1 MNQSLMQRV
10 GRLVSGAAHQIVNAA
25 EDISPSNVME
35 QAIRE
40 LEHTIEEMESAR
52 GQATARRHLASRRLS
67 EETERHAE
75 IESQCQISLDK
86 GRRDLAMVAMSQ
98 MLDIESQIPVLQRE
112 IDAAQG
118 EELEI
123 DNDVEALT
131 GRRNEMREEF
141 RRIEETQRMSAT
153 SRREREGAGTGTAT
167 DLSARARTASEVF
180 DRSAERSTG
189 LPTAGDTPSGE
200 DARKR
205 AELKALKRTHRID
218 ERLREMQGGT

>member
-25 EDISPSNVME
+25 EDLSPSNVME

-40 LEHTIEEMESAR
+40 LEETIDEMESAR
-52 GQATARRHLASRRLS
+52 GQATARRHLAGRRLS

-75 IESQCQISLDK
+75 IESQCRIGLEK
-86 GRRDLAMVAMSQ
+86 GRRDLAGNAMSQ
-98 MLDIESQIPVLQRE
+98 MLDIESQLPVLQRE
-112 IDAAQG
+112 IDAARA

-123 DNDVEALT
+123 DNDIEALS

-141 RRIEETQRMSAT
+141 RRIEHAQRTSAT
-153 SRREREGAGTGTAT
+153 SAPSGEGAGTAT

-180 DRSAERSTG
+180 DRSAERNTG
-189 LPTAGDTPSGE
+189 LPTTGDTPSGD

-218 ERLREMQGGT
+218 ERLREMQGDG